1 VCAWE
6 VSGPKVVLLSSC
18 FRGGVGSKILLEQFS
33 SNFSFQNKL
42 TFVLLFDLLVS
53 NNTFLKCL
61 TGYTD
66 DDGYENGNAYV
77 LMIIKTKAMK
87 SFKFT

>member
-1 VCAWE
+1 
-6 VSGPKVVLLSSC
+6 
-18 FRGGVGSKILLEQFS
+18 VGSEIVLKQFS

-42 TFVLLFDLLVS
+42 IIVLLFDLLID

-66 DDGYENGNAYV
+66 DGCENGNAYV
-77 LMIIKTKAMK
+77 LIIIKTKAMK
-87 SFKFT
+87 SLYWLF